1 MRHHIDLRTLI
12 EQCTGY
18 LRDAGFCEKSV
29 VEFNRYMR
37 CGLLAYS
44 EEKGITNYSTV
55 LGNEY
60 LEYLKQEKCLSPGRK
75 KALFTFHSF
84 AVRGIVA
91 TKRSF
96 GDKLDD
102 FSLPRPTIPDSEDR
116 IPLDHIVQDG
126 IMFLKNN
133 YYCIDTI
140 NRYIRIWEVG
150 LCPFLKHL

>member
-1 MRHHIDLRTLI
+1 MRSFQFLLDKPSSFCTLSRLFDGYN
-12 EQCTGY
+12 QCVG
-18 LRDAGFCEKSV
+18 ANSV
-29 VEFNRYMR
+29 
-37 CGLLAYS
+37 A
-44 EEKGITNYSTV
+44 KGGQRVIKGNYSTV

-102 FSLPRPTIPDSEDR
+102 FSLTLPT
-116 IPLDHIVQDG
+116 
-126 IMFLKNN
+126 N
-133 YYCIDTI
+133 
-140 NRYIRIWEVG
+140 
-150 LCPFLKHL
+150 